1 MKGLIIHDLNTKET
15 VQQIIEMFKNEDR
28 RDNQDIKKND
38 HQLKNA
44 TKDDILTLIRILNN

>member
-1 MKGLIIHDLNTKET
+1 MKGLIIHDLNTKEP